1 MRFCYFVYNK
11 NGKMKEF
18 LLLLLTISKCLKA
31 RPTDYPSG
39 LFVRPSIRLSA
50 CLHLSVKINW
60 SNRRYACLDNVFWKK
75 AELFFFD
82 AFQTRENVYCEEI
95 IMIFKLPPLDL
106 LKNVNFKGH
115 ISLSLIAATH
125 VIFYGFNIFNITFWF
140 DFIVKIT
147 KKYEGHV

>member
-1 MRFCYFVYNK
+1 MSS
-11 NGKMKEF
+11 GKKQSF
-18 LLLLLTISKCLKA
+18 
-31 RPTDYPSG
+31 
-39 LFVRPSIRLSA
+39 
-50 CLHLSVKINW
+50 
-60 SNRRYACLDNVFWKK
+60 
-75 AELFFFD
+75 FFFD

-106 LKNVNFKGH
+106 LKNFHFKGH
-115 ISLSLIAATH
+115 ILLSLIAATH